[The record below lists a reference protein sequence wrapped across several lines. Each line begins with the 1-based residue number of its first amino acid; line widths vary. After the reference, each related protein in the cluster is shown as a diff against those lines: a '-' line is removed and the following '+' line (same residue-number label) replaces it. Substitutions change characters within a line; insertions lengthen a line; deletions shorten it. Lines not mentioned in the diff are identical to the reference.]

1 MNRKFQQFGAD
12 RMAMIR
18 LRNHR
23 EAVEKGYI
31 TKFAPVQAAKRGV
44 AAAGDKMAEW
54 KAKGQF
60 NRLSQG
66 GQEGLAL
73 PGGADQFAAQKVAE
87 RQAARD
93 QKVLGQAGGTPAEPA
108 PAAPG
113 GSSGGLLERVENMQ
127 NPPTPAPPGAGPAP
141 PPAAPGAGPAPAPG
155 AGPAAPPPAP
165 GAPPAAP
172 VDNTGGG
179 DMNIDQGNRY
189 QGGPSSRPSTGPPAI
204 SPTSATS
211 DTSAT
216 PTPGPSG
223 GGEAPQANAA
233 NQNQNRFN
241 INVGTQGGGTSGGT
255 SGGTGTATG
264 PAGGADSA
272 QQAARNAQ
280 VTAASERAG
289 TSGGFGTGVVSN
301 LLTGGLSGMAR
312 GAWNKYQRGQ
322 GKNQLQQYGA
332 GNFTASFDDPNAA
345 TASADRILKASSHI
359 HIRQEI
365 FSKGRGMSRDQRR
378 MISDAVSN
386 RGKGIPIPD
395 EPKVEDEAPGK
406 MCACG
411 KGMVPDNSYTG
422 DRCPTCY
429 DKKEAK
435 RRGGA

>member
-127 NPPTPAPPGAGPAP
+127 NPPTPAP
-141 PPAAPGAGPAPAPG
+141 PG